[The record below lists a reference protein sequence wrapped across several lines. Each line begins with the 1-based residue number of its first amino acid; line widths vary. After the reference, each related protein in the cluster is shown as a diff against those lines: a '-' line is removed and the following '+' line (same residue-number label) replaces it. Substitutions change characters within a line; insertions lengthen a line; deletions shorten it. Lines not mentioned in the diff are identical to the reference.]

1 VLDYDSA
8 FERKNPL
15 AVVRAFRRAFEPGS
29 GAKLVIKSVNAAHQP
44 DNRDELEIAA
54 DDRPDIELRDGYLSS
69 TEIEQLL
76 ASADCIV
83 SLHRSEGFGLPLARA
98 LRSGIPVVATAYGG
112 NTDFMSA
119 ENSGLVPYTLTTVP
133 EATHYPS
140 GATWADP
147 DVDVAAAELRAV
159 FDDPVEARRRA
170 ELGATELARTHS
182 LSATGARMAE
192 ALERLGAGT
201 GSQRARLRD
210 ALRRVLPRR
219 AAPTDARAEA
229 IIEHLERARLDPAEV
244 QEAGRALRTGA
255 GDAAVVARALAHAR
269 RAPAVDQAPS

>member
-1 VLDYDSA
+1 
-8 FERKNPL
+8 
-15 AVVRAFRRAFEPGS
+15 
-29 GAKLVIKSVNAAHQP
+29 
-44 DNRDELEIAA
+44 
-54 DDRPDIELRDGYLSS
+54 
-69 TEIEQLL
+69 
-76 ASADCIV
+76 
-83 SLHRSEGFGLPLARA
+83 
-98 LRSGIPVVATAYGG
+98 
-112 NTDFMSA
+112 MSA

-159 FDDPVEARRRA
+159 FDDPAEARRRA